1 MTQLEMARMG
11 IISDEMKEVASREG
25 VSPEFIREGVAQGTI
40 VILKNKNRKNSIP
53 VAIGKGLRTKVNAS
67 VGTSPD
73 STNMDLELEKLSVAE
88 NAGADTIMD
97 LSTGGNIDSLRK
109 KILTQTKLPVGSVP
123 IYQTAIEA
131 IAKYGSIVEMT
142 ADDIFATIEAHAADG
157 IDFMAIHCALNFDV
171 VNRLKQQ
178 GRAMDIVSR
187 GGAFLTG
194 WMLHNNSENPL
205 FTQFD
210 RLLAIAK
217 KYDVVLSIGD
227 AIRPGCIDDSL
238 DRAQVQGLII
248 AGELVDR
255 ARASGVQVMI
265 EGPGH
270 VPVHHINSTIQL
282 QKELTNQAPYFVL
295 GTLVT
300 DIAPGYD
307 HITSAI
313 GGALASAAGA
323 DFICYVTPA
332 EHLRLPTAADVHEG
346 VIAARIAAHAGD
358 IAKGIKGAADW
369 DLSMA
374 RARKALNWEEQMAV
388 AIDRERA
395 EKIRSERAPQASSD
409 DVCTM
414 CGDYCAMKVVS
425 QYLGIPAGEC

>member
-1 MTQLEMARMG
+1 MTQLEMARQG
-11 IISDEMKEVASREG
+11 IISKEMEYVAAKEK
-25 VSPEFIREGVAQGTI
+25 VSPEFIRQGVAEGTI
-40 VILKNKNRKNSIP
+40 VILKNKNRKDSNP

-73 STNMDLELEKLSVAE
+73 STSLELELEKLQVAE
-88 NAGADTIMD
+88 KAGADTIMD
-97 LSTGGNIDSLRK
+97 LSTGGDINGIRK
-109 KILTQTKLPVGSVP
+109 EILAKTKLPVGSVP

-131 IAKYGSIVEMT
+131 IAKYGSIVEMN
-142 ADDIFATIEAHAADG
+142 AEDIFATIEAHAADG

-171 VNRLKQQ
+171 VNRLKKQ
-178 GRAMDIVSR
+178 GRTMDIVSR

-194 WMLHNNSENPL
+194 WMLHNQAENPL
-205 FTQFD
+205 YTQFD
-210 RLLAIAK
+210 RLLEIAK

-255 ARASGVQVMI
+255 AREYGVQVMI

-270 VPVHHINSTIQL
+270 VPVHHIHSTIQL
-282 QKELTNQAPYFVL
+282 QKELSNQAPYFVL

-332 EHLRLPTAADVHEG
+332 EHLRLPTAADVREG

-358 IAKGIKGAADW
+358 LAKGVKGAAEW
-369 DLSMA
+369 DLAMA
-374 RARKALNWEEQMAV
+374 RARKSLNWEEQMVV

-395 EKIRSERAPQASSD
+395 EKIRSERAPLNSSD

-425 QYLGIPAGEC
+425 QYLGVPAGEC